1 MNSKELTRHE
11 HKIIK
16 AQHKEHKAK
25 FNKVRSKVR
34 RLKDISKED
43 KKVLLLD
50 LIQVNGDLMD
60 VLLVGKLFK
69 NVADYFDTVNAYLRS
84 EVDVYK
90 YNVPLYLP
98 SKMGEIMEIIRKFHN
113 KQDRYDYLRSQIME
127 L

>member
-1 MNSKELTRHE
+1 MNEVTKLQV
-11 HKIIK
+11 K
-16 AQHKEHKAK
+16 ALKQQQRAFKKL
-25 FNKVRSKVR
+25 FNKVRARVRKLKVDVKDR
-34 RLKDISKED
+34 RVLIKDLES
-43 KKVLLLD
+43 
-50 LIQVNGDLMD
+50 VNIDLMY
-60 VLLVGKLFK
+60 VLVENGPFK
-69 NVADYFDTVNAYLRS
+69 DVADYFDTINAYLRS